1 MGSLQQNTKYKYLMS
16 LGHFC
21 SDINQGALSA
31 VLPFLI
37 AAHGYSYA
45 TAASLVMISN
55 LVGSAVQPL
64 IGYLSDKRST
74 TWAIPVG
81 VLMAGSGIALTG
93 FTSNFLGL
101 CVAVVISGTGVS
113 LFHPQAVKLVNYAS
127 DAGNRARSIGIFSF
141 GRQPR
146 LFARADARLNRH
158 TFGRDARHGGVS
170 RNGSGFVRHL
180 FLAVQEYG
188 GARRET
194 RAFRRRRRLARR

>member
-81 VLMAGSGIALTG
+81 VLMAGSGIA
-93 FTSNFLGL
+93 
-101 CVAVVISGTGVS
+101 
-113 LFHPQAVKLVNYAS
+113 S
-127 DAGNRARSIGIFSF
+127 DRLHVEL
-141 GRQPR
+141 PR
-146 LFARADARLNRH
+146 PL
-158 TFGRDARHGGVS
+158 
-170 RNGSGFVRHL
+170 
-180 FLAVQEYG
+180 
-188 GARRET
+188 
-194 RAFRRRRRLARR
+194 RRRRNQRHRRLALPSRRR

>member
-1 MGSLQQNTKYKYLMS
+1 MQQNTKYKYLMS

-74 TWAIPVG
+74 TWAIPAG
-81 VLMAGSGIALTG
+81 VLMAGGGIALTG
-93 FTSNFLGL
+93 FT
-101 CVAVVISGTGVS
+101 
-113 LFHPQAVKLVNYAS
+113 
-127 DAGNRARSIGIFSF
+127 
-141 GRQPR
+141 
-146 LFARADARLNRH
+146 
-158 TFGRDARHGGVS
+158 
-170 RNGSGFVRHL
+170 
-180 FLAVQEYG
+180 
-188 GARRET
+188 
-194 RAFRRRRRLARR
+194 